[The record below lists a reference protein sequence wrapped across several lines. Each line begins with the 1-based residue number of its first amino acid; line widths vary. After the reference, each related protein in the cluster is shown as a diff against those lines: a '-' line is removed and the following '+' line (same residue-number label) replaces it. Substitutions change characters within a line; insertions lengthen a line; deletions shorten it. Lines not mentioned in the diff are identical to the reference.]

1 MYGNKGDITMSPK
14 KIATLQSKR
23 ENGGYYSDPGEDFR
37 MLRNNI
43 EFSSLGKEIKSLC
56 VTSSSPFE
64 GKSTTTA
71 NLAVTMAN
79 THKKVLLIDTDIRM
93 PDLHDKFNIANTLGL
108 TDALFAMKSKETFE
122 ITKYIQKLK
131 HPNITNELFIITA
144 GRPIPN
150 SDMIFHSE
158 VFQEFMSILKENFD
172 MIICDT
178 SPLLLVADAIPVSH
192 QTDAT
197 IFCVANK
204 MTKKEAAKKAVTLLK
219 RNNVNVIGSVIT
231 MIKDKDLSSYGD
243 YYGYDYQNKKTSSR
257 NN

>member
-1 MYGNKGDITMSPK
+1 MSPK
-14 KIATLQSKR
+14 KIATLQNKI

-43 EFSSLGKEIKSLC
+43 EFSSLGDAIKSIT

-79 THKKVLLIDTDIRM
+79 THKRVLLIDTDIRL
-93 PDLHDKFNIANTLGL
+93 PDLHDKFNIENTIGL
-108 TDALFAMKSKETFE
+108 TDALFAMKNKETFE
-122 ITKYIQKLK
+122 ITKYIHKLK

-150 SDMIFHSE
+150 SDMVFHSDA
-158 VFQEFMSILKENFD
+158 FKDIMTLLKANFD
-172 MIICDT
+172 MVICDT

-197 IFCVANK
+197 IFCIANK
-204 MTKKEAAKKAVTLLK
+204 LTRKESARKAITMLK
-219 RNNVNVIGSVIT
+219 RSNVNVIGSVLT
-231 MIKDKDLSSYGD
+231 MIKAKDIPSYGD
-243 YYGYDYQNKKTSSR
+243 YSNNDYQKDKKRFDRNK
-257 NN
+257 

>member
-1 MYGNKGDITMSPK
+1 MSPK

-23 ENGGYYSDPGEDFR
+23 ENSGYYSDPGEDFR

-43 EFSSLGKEIKSLC
+43 EFSSLGKDITSLC

-79 THKKVLLIDTDIRM
+79 THKKVLLIDTDIRV
-93 PDLHDKFNIANTLGL
+93 PDLHDKFNIPNTIGL
-108 TDALFAMKSKETFE
+108 TDALFAMKNKDSFD

-158 VFQEFMSILKENFD
+158 VFKEFMDILKENFD

-178 SPLLLVADAIPVSH
+178 APLLLVADAIPVSH

-204 MTKKEAAKKAVTLLK
+204 VTKKDAAKKAMTLLK

-231 MIKDKDLSSYGD
+231 MIKEKDLAYADD
-243 YYGYDYQNKKTSSR
+243 YYSSSQYQKNKKTFNR
-257 NN
+257 NS

>member
-1 MYGNKGDITMSPK
+1 MSR
-14 KIATLQSKR
+14 KIATLQSKK
-23 ENGGYYSDPGEDFR
+23 EGNGYNSDPGEDFR

-79 THKKVLLIDTDIRM
+79 THKKVLLVDTDIRM
-93 PDLHDKFNIANTLGL
+93 PDLHEKFDIANTIGL
-108 TDALFAMKSKETFE
+108 TDALFAMKSRENFE
-122 ITKYIQKLK
+122 ITKYINRLK
-131 HPNITNELFIITA
+131 HPNITNELYIITA

-150 SDMIFHSE
+150 SDMIFHSV
-158 VFQEFMSILKENFD
+158 VFQDFMSILKENFD

-204 MTKKEAAKKAVTLLK
+204 VTKRESAKKAITMLK
-219 RNNVNVIGSVIT
+219 RNNVNVIGAVIT
-231 MIKDKDLSSYGD
+231 MIKGKDLSSYGD
-243 YYGYDYQNKKTSSR
+243 YYGYVSQKR
-257 NN
+257 